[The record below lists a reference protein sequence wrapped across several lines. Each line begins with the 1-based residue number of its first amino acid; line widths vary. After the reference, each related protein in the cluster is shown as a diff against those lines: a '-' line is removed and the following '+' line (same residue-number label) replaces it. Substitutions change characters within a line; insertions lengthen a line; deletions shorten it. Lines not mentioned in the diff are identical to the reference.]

1 MAKEQ
6 PEILGKNWT
15 KEVGSW
21 KAETNIRNEFYQKVA
36 GLKLGVSTDLDE
48 VVKHPESKGLKTQEE
63 LNGKEDFK
71 YRVKEGKNERLYNIL
86 DAYFKK
92 IDISPADR
100 EKEIAISLYCLTRQG
115 VNVDL
120 VVPSW
125 KVEVKTGQLFI
136 TKSTGETAVDGAF
149 LRSIPG
155 VTDKEEVKP
164 ILGGGWGASG
174 GLPPGYTPKKAEEGR
189 TPIPELPKEKPAPT
203 APKNNKSDILKK
215 FKF

>member
-6 PEILGKNWT
+6 PEILGKNWN

-21 KAETNIRNEFYQKVA
+21 KVETNIRNEFYQKAA
-36 GLKLGVSTDLDE
+36 GLKLDIGTGLDE
-48 VVKHPESKGLKTQEE
+48 VVKHPEQKGLKTQEE

-100 EKEIAISLYCLTRQG
+100 EKEIAISLYCLTKQG

-125 KVEVKTGQLFI
+125 KVEIKKGQLFI
-136 TKSTGETAVDGAF
+136 TKSTGESAVKDAY
-149 LRSIPG
+149 LRTIPG
-155 VTDKEEVKP
+155 VTDKPEDQ
-164 ILGGGWGASG
+164 GWSAPA
-174 GLPPGYTPKKAEEGR
+174 GLPPGFYGKEE
-189 TPIPELPKEKPAPT
+189 
-203 APKNNKSDILKK
+203 
-215 FKF
+215 